1 MIGSR
6 HSHIYVDGVWRESDS
21 DAFIDL
27 TDPATEDWVGSV
39 PDGSSADVASAAIAA
54 RAALRG
60 WAEAPSKDRAA
71 LIAALADSFDERC
84 EEIARLVTAQNGA
97 VISRSRR
104 TNGTRPI
111 ALYRHC
117 AEIAG
122 SFEPEVASADGK
134 GIVRREPV
142 GVVGIIIPWNAPQS
156 LLAHKLAPALAAG
169 CTVVVKPAPETPLD
183 SLLIGEL
190 AAAVGFPP
198 GVINVVTG
206 GRTTGSAV
214 IDDPNIDMVSFTGST
229 DAGRA
234 IASRAGHLLKPVVA
248 ELGGKSAAVLL
259 DDADLELFADNL
271 VTTCLPNTGQVCYS
285 CTRVIA
291 PRARF
296 SDVLEVVTSCLASA
310 QLGDPLDPGTVF
322 GPLVSAAQRA
332 RVEDY
337 IDSAGAEG
345 ARVILGGGR
354 PSIAT
359 GFYVEPTVI
368 VDVDRT
374 MRVFRE
380 EIFGPVLVVVPHD
393 GDEDAT
399 RMANDSSYG
408 LGGAVFSRDVER
420 ATAVAR
426 NMHTGRISINARS
439 HGVSAPAEGYKD
451 SGVGGSLDI
460 SSHLRLKSIA
470 GVVDVDRHAKS
481 ARQ

>member
-1 MIGSR
+1 M
-6 HSHIYVDGVWRESDS
+6 
-21 DAFIDL
+21 
-27 TDPATEDWVGSV
+27 
-39 PDGSSADVASAAIAA
+39 
-54 RAALRG
+54 
-60 WAEAPSKDRAA
+60 
-71 LIAALADSFDERC
+71 
-84 EEIARLVTAQNGA
+84 TAQNGA

-111 ALYRHC
+111 ALYRHY
-117 AEIAG
+117 AEEAE

-134 GIVRREPV
+134 NIVRREPV

-169 CTVVVKPAPETPLD
+169 CTVVVKPAQETPLD

-214 IDDPNIDMVSFTGST
+214 VDDPNIDMVSFTGST
-229 DAGRA
+229 DAGRV

-259 DDADLELFADNL
+259 DDADLELFSDNL

-310 QLGDPLDPGTVF
+310 QVGDPLDPGTVF

-337 IDSAGAEG
+337 IDSARAEG
-345 ARVILGGGR
+345 ARVTSEVAVR
-354 PSIAT
+354 PLRPAST
-359 GFYVEPTVI
+359 
-368 VDVDRT
+368 
-374 MRVFRE
+374 
-380 EIFGPVLVVVPHD
+380 
-393 GDEDAT
+393 
-399 RMANDSSYG
+399 SSP
-408 LGGAVFSRDVER
+408 R
-420 ATAVAR
+420 
-426 NMHTGRISINARS
+426 
-439 HGVSAPAEGYKD
+439 
-451 SGVGGSLDI
+451 
-460 SSHLRLKSIA
+460 
-470 GVVDVDRHAKS
+470 
-481 ARQ
+481 

>member
-1 MIGSR
+1 MIGRR
-6 HSHIYVDGVWRESDS
+6 HSHIYVGGVWRKADT
-21 DAFIDL
+21 DAIIDL

-39 PDGSSADVASAAIAA
+39 PDGNSADVASAAIAA
-54 RAALRG
+54 RAALPA
-60 WAEAPSKDRAA
+60 WAEAPSNDRAT
-71 LIAALADSFDERC
+71 LIAALADGFDERR

-111 ALYRHC
+111 ALYRHY
-117 AEIAG
+117 AEEAG

-169 CTVVVKPAPETPLD
+169 CTVVVKPAQETSLD

-206 GRTTGSAV
+206 GRLTGAAV
-214 IDDPNIDMVSFTGST
+214 VDDSNIDMVSFTGST
-229 DAGRA
+229 GAGRA
-234 IASRAGHLLKPVVA
+234 IASRAGHLLKPVIA

-259 DDADLELFADNL
+259 DDADLELFSENL

-296 SDVLEVVTSCLASA
+296 GDVLDVVTSSLASA
-310 QLGDPLDPGTVF
+310 QVGDPLDPKTVF

-337 IDSAGAEG
+337 IDSARAEG

-354 PSIAT
+354 PSNPT

-380 EIFGPVLVVVPHD
+380 EIFGPVLVVVPHG

-399 RMANDSSYG
+399 RVANDSSYG

-426 NMHTGRISINARS
+426 NMQTARISINARD
-439 HGVSAPAEGYKD
+439 HGVSDPADGYKD

-460 SSHLRLKSIA
+460 SSYLRLKSIA
-470 GVVDVDRHAKS
+470 RAVN
-481 ARQ
+481 

>member
-1 MIGSR
+1 MIGRR
-6 HSHIYVDGVWRESDS
+6 HSHIYVGGVWRKADS
-21 DAFIDL
+21 DAIIDL

-39 PDGSSADVASAAIAA
+39 PDGNSADVASAAIAA
-54 RAALRG
+54 RAALPA
-60 WAEAPSKDRAA
+60 WAEAPSNDRAT
-71 LIAALADSFDERC
+71 LIAALADGFDERR

-111 ALYRHC
+111 ALYRHY
-117 AEIAG
+117 AEEAG

-169 CTVVVKPAPETPLD
+169 CTVVVKPAQETSLD

-206 GRTTGSAV
+206 GRLTGAAV
-214 IDDPNIDMVSFTGST
+214 VDDSNIDMVSFTGST
-229 DAGRA
+229 GAGRA
-234 IASRAGHLLKPVVA
+234 IASRAGHLLKPVIA

-259 DDADLELFADNL
+259 EDADLELFSDNL

-296 SDVLEVVTSCLASA
+296 GDVLDVVTSSLASA
-310 QLGDPLDPGTVF
+310 QVGDPLDPKTVF

-337 IDSAGAEG
+337 IDSARAEG

-354 PSIAT
+354 PSNPT

-380 EIFGPVLVVVPHD
+380 EIFGPVLVVVPHG

-399 RMANDSSYG
+399 RVANDSSYG

-426 NMHTGRISINARS
+426 NMQTARISINARD
-439 HGVSAPAEGYKD
+439 HGVSDPADGYKD

-470 GVVDVDRHAKS
+470 RAVN
-481 ARQ
+481 

>member
-1 MIGSR
+1 MIGRR
-6 HSHIYVDGVWRESDS
+6 HSHIYVDGVWRKADS
-21 DAFIDL
+21 DAIIDL

-39 PDGSSADVASAAIAA
+39 PDGNSADVASAAIAA
-54 RAALRG
+54 RAALPA
-60 WAEAPSKDRAA
+60 WAEAPSNDRAT
-71 LIAALADSFDERC
+71 LIAALADGFDERR

-111 ALYRHC
+111 ALYRHY
-117 AEIAG
+117 AEEAG

-169 CTVVVKPAPETPLD
+169 CTVVVKPAQETSLD

-206 GRTTGSAV
+206 GRLTGAAV
-214 IDDPNIDMVSFTGST
+214 VDDPNIDMVSFTGST
-229 DAGRA
+229 GAGRA
-234 IASRAGHLLKPVVA
+234 VASRAGHLLKPVIA

-259 DDADLELFADNL
+259 DDADLELFSDNL

-296 SDVLEVVTSCLASA
+296 GDVLDVVTSSLASA
-310 QLGDPLDPGTVF
+310 QVGDPLDPKTVF

-337 IDSAGAEG
+337 IDSARAEG

-354 PSIAT
+354 PSNPT

-380 EIFGPVLVVVPHD
+380 EIFGPVLVVVPHG
-393 GDEDAT
+393 GDDDAT
-399 RMANDSSYG
+399 RVANDSSYG

-426 NMHTGRISINARS
+426 NMQTARISINARD
-439 HGVSAPAEGYKD
+439 HGVSDPADGYKD

-470 GVVDVDRHAKS
+470 RAVN
-481 ARQ
+481 

>member
-1 MIGSR
+1 MIGRR
-6 HSHIYVDGVWRESDS
+6 HSHIYVDGVWRKADS
-21 DAFIDL
+21 DAIIDL

-39 PDGSSADVASAAIAA
+39 PDGNSADVASAAIAA
-54 RAALRG
+54 RAALPA
-60 WAEAPSKDRAA
+60 WAEAPPNDRAT
-71 LIAALADSFDERC
+71 LIAALADGFDERR

-111 ALYRHC
+111 ALYRRY
-117 AEIAG
+117 AEEAG

-169 CTVVVKPAPETPLD
+169 CTVVVKPAQETSLD

-206 GRTTGSAV
+206 GRLTGAAV
-214 IDDPNIDMVSFTGST
+214 VDDPNIDMVSFTGST
-229 DAGRA
+229 GAGRA
-234 IASRAGHLLKPVVA
+234 IASRAGHLLKPVIA

-259 DDADLELFADNL
+259 DDADLELFSDNL

-291 PRARF
+291 PRTRF
-296 SDVLEVVTSCLASA
+296 GDVLDVVTSSLASA
-310 QLGDPLDPGTVF
+310 QVGDPLDPKTVF

-337 IDSAGAEG
+337 IDSARAEG

-354 PSIAT
+354 PSNPT

-380 EIFGPVLVVVPHD
+380 EIFGPVLVVVPHG

-399 RMANDSSYG
+399 HVANDSSYG

-426 NMHTGRISINARS
+426 NMQTARISINARD
-439 HGVSAPAEGYKD
+439 HGVSDPADGYKD

-470 GVVDVDRHAKS
+470 RVVN
-481 ARQ
+481 